1 MKKMWCKAKTN
12 WSIPRPIWVVMLLG
26 LTVTTSY
33 GQYNSECW
41 VVSMGDTVY
50 KLYANGQADPQVIP
64 NLPQATAAE
73 VNPADGVVWIAVSA
87 ANTVYRYNPNADP
100 NSADFFKE
108 FSNINRPNQI
118 AINPADGSAWIA
130 GLDAV
135 KKVSLA
141 KDNGT
146 GEGTWQ
152 ITATIAAHEPAV
164 AVNPTDGS
172 AWITNARGPIARYD
186 AAGNKVADAPAMG
199 EPKGV
204 SVDYEGNAWIA
215 DSQHS
220 VLMRVSP
227 TGQKLVEITDIPN
240 PTSPRINPIDGSL
253 WVVSQQ
259 SMLINIA
266 PDGTQKIEFLAGMA
280 IVAITL
286 SPTDGGIWIADLL
299 GETFQGEISKW
310 SPSGASLFKNPIPQP
325 SSVSVGYWTG
335 N

>member
-1 MKKMWCKAKTN
+1 MKQIWCKAKTN
-12 WSIPRPIWVVMLLG
+12 RSISIPIWIVILLG
-26 LTVTTSY
+26 VTVATSY
-33 GQYNSECW
+33 GQYNGECW
-41 VVSMGDTVY
+41 VVSGGETIY
-50 KLYANGQADPQVIP
+50 KLYANGQADPTVIP
-64 NLPQATAAE
+64 NLTQASAAE

-87 ANTVYRYNPNADP
+87 ANTVYRYNPNSGAFAEIPD
-100 NSADFFKE
+100 
-108 FSNINRPNQI
+108 ITRPNQI
-118 AINPADGSAWIA
+118 AINPVDGSAWIA

-135 KKVSLA
+135 KKVSGDSTQVVA
-141 KDNGT
+141 A
-146 GEGTWQ
+146 
-152 ITATIAAHEPAV
+152 IPAHEPAV
-164 AVNPTDGS
+164 AVNPKDGS

-186 AAGNKVADAPAMG
+186 SAGNKIADAPTMG

-220 VLMRVSP
+220 VLMRVSAS
-227 TGQKLVEITDIPN
+227 GQKLVEITDIPN

-259 SMLINIA
+259 SMLINLG
-266 PDGTQKIEFLAGMA
+266 PDGTKKTEFLAGMA

-286 SPTDGGIWIADLL
+286 SPADDGIWIADLL

-310 SPSGASLFKNPIPQP
+310 NSAGQPLFKNPIPQP

>member
-1 MKKMWCKAKTN
+1 MKKLFL
-12 WSIPRPIWVVMLLG
+12 VVMLLG
-26 LTVTTSY
+26 LAVATSY
-33 GQYNSECW
+33 GQYNGECW
-41 VVSMGDTVY
+41 VVSGGETIY
-50 KLYANGQADPQVIP
+50 KLYADGQADPTVIP
-64 NLPQATAAE
+64 NLTQASAAE

-87 ANTVYRYNPNADP
+87 ANTVYRYDP
-100 NSADFFKE
+100 NSGA
-108 FSNINRPNQI
+108 FSEIPDITRPNQI

-135 KKVSLA
+135 KKVSG
-141 KDNGT
+141 DGT
-146 GEGTWQ
+146 Q
-152 ITATIAAHEPAV
+152 VIATIAAHEPAV
-164 AVNPTDGS
+164 AVNPKDGS

-186 AAGNKVADAPAMG
+186 ANGNKIADAPTMG

-220 VLMRVSP
+220 ELMRVSP
-227 TGQKLVEITDIPN
+227 TGAELVKITDIPN

-259 SMLINIA
+259 SMLINLA
-266 PDGTQKIEFLAGMA
+266 SDGTKKAEFLAGMA
-280 IVAITL
+280 IVAIAL
-286 SPTDGGIWIADLL
+286 SPADDGIWIADLL

-310 SPSGASLFKNPIPQP
+310 NASGHALFKNPIPQP
-325 SSVSVGYWTG
+325 SSLSVGYWTG

>member
-1 MKKMWCKAKTN
+1 MKKLFF
-12 WSIPRPIWVVMLLG
+12 VVILLG
-26 LTVTTSY
+26 LTVATSY
-33 GQYNSECW
+33 GQYNGECW

-87 ANTVYRYNPNADP
+87 ANTVYRYNPSADP
-100 NSADFFKE
+100 NSADFFTE

-135 KKVSLA
+135 NKVSL
-141 KDNGT
+141 T
-146 GEGTWQ
+146 GEGIWR

-164 AVNPTDGS
+164 AVNPKDGS

-220 VLMRVSP
+220 VLMRVSAS
-227 TGQKLVEITDIPN
+227 GQKLVEITDIPN

-259 SMLINIA
+259 SMLINLGS
-266 PDGTQKIEFLAGMA
+266 DGTKKIEFFSG
-280 IVAITL
+280 
-286 SPTDGGIWIADLL
+286 DGYRCD
-299 GETFQGEISKW
+299 
-310 SPSGASLFKNPIPQP
+310 NPFTHRWRYLDSRSARRDIPRRD
-325 SSVSVGYWTG
+325 
-335 N
+335 

>member
-1 MKKMWCKAKTN
+1 MKKLCL
-12 WSIPRPIWVVMLLG
+12 VVMFLG
-26 LTVTTSY
+26 LAVATSY
-33 GQYNSECW
+33 GQYNGECW
-41 VVSMGDTVY
+41 VVSGGETIY
-50 KLYANGQADPQVIP
+50 KLYSNGQADPTVIP
-64 NLPQATAAE
+64 NLTQASAAE

-87 ANTVYRYNPNADP
+87 ANTVYRYDP
-100 NSADFFKE
+100 NSGA
-108 FSNINRPNQI
+108 FSEIPDITRPNQI

-135 KKVSLA
+135 KKVSS
-141 KDNGT
+141 DGT
-146 GEGTWQ
+146 Q
-152 ITATIAAHEPAV
+152 VIATVAAHEPAV
-164 AVNPTDGS
+164 AVNPKDGS

-186 AAGNKVADAPAMG
+186 AAGNKMADAPAMG

-259 SMLINIA
+259 SMLIKLG
-266 PDGTQKIEFLAGMA
+266 PDGTKQTEFLAGMA
-280 IVAITL
+280 IVAIAL
-286 SPTDGGIWIADLL
+286 SPADDGIWIADLL

-310 SPSGASLFKNPIPQP
+310 SGSGHALFKNPIPQP
-325 SSVSVGYWTG
+325 SSLSVGYWAG